1 MIQPKVNLDV
11 GTTVAE
17 MVGEKRRLVEAPLSG
32 MR

>member
-1 MIQPKVNLDV
+1 MIQPKVNLGV

-17 MVGEKRRLVEAPLSG
+17 MAGEKRRPVAAPLSG